1 MKIHHCFLGWPWSC
15 SPIGRDRPDGKASP
29 GARFMIWIFQVFGG
43 TNSLDGVLHLLWMVQ
58 TQTAG
63 SYSFS
68 DGTAALWLHFLLGT
82 NWILLFPNRTEKS
95 SVWGRIKAINHIA
108 WLKFFS
114 LNDNIHFCFTG
125 LSALSERQL
134 QKEPGPRF
142 CKRKSRWR
150 SVTLFQILQ
159 DPCQIFSW
167 LN

>member
-1 MKIHHCFLGWPWSC
+1 MKIHHCSLGWPWSC
-15 SPIGRDRPDGKASP
+15 SSIGRDRPDGKASP

-114 LNDNIHFCFTG
+114 LNDNIHFCCTG

-134 QKEPGPRF
+134 QNQDQGSVNAKAGEEVWL
-142 CKRKSRWR
+142 CSKSYRIRAR
-150 SVTLFQILQ
+150 SSA
-159 DPCQIFSW
+159 D
-167 LN
+167 